1 MCVYVCVCVCVVVYI
16 YTYFYICV
24 YIHLCALICRY
35 TSVCVCVCVHIC
47 MHAYIYT
54 YMRIWIFTYMHIYI
68 YIAHTHS
75 QEGENGK
82 VLKLYMRDGK
92 IDKQLFKYTGHF
104 GGLPWGIGFSD
115 VILRCFGW
123 QWEACRGAIGINF
136 ADDIPLSTVS
146 SAYSNLSQ
154 GGEKVISTKNFE
166 SFVWHHVSMEK
177 YTNR

>member
-1 MCVYVCVCVCVVVYI
+1 MSVY
-16 YTYFYICV
+16 
-24 YIHLCALICRY
+24 AL
-35 TSVCVCVCVHIC
+35 CVHIC

-54 YMRIWIFTYMHIYI
+54 YMRIWIVTYMHIYI
-68 YIAHTHS
+68 YVAHTHS

-92 IDKQLFKYTGHF
+92 IDKQVFKYTGHF

-115 VILRCFGW
+115 VIFRCFGCHERLVVEQLALIFNW
-123 QWEACRGAIGINF
+123 HQSSIGINL
-136 ADDIPLSTVS
+136 ADDILLSTVS

-154 GGEKVISTKNFE
+154 GGEKVISPKNFE
-166 SFVWHHVSMEK
+166 SFIWHHVSMEK